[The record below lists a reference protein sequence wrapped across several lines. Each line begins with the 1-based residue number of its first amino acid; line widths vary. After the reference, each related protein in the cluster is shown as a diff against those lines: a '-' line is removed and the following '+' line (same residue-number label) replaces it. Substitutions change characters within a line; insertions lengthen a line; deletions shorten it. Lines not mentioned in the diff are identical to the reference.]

1 MELQLIDRNGIRLE
15 RMTVTEFAQRYVDCD
30 DAGIAL
36 LAAVTK
42 ASLGM
47 SPTVQWQ
54 AHSWF
59 RPHWPHDRGMRG
71 ILVQP

>member
-1 MELQLIDRNGIRLE
+1 MELQLIDRNGSRLE
-15 RMTVTEFAQRYVDCD
+15 RMTVTEFARRYVDCD
-30 DAGIAL
+30 DASIAL
-36 LAAVTK
+36 TEAVAK
-42 ASLGM
+42 ASLGA
-47 SPTVQWQ
+47 SPTLPWS